1 MNVNVKDKKEER
13 REYGRAY
20 YWKNVDT
27 IKQKYRE
34 QADVANAS
42 KKIRRADLVMLTE
55 WSKKLQDRL
64 EDEDLSGWVR
74 WAIQLTREK
83 INDKIDE
90 INGKE
95 CRTVNPEDS
104 TPGI

>member
-1 MNVNVKDKKEER
+1 MRDKEEILAK
-13 REYGRAY
+13 GRAY
-20 YWKNVDT
+20 YWANREL

-42 KKIRRADLVMLTE
+42 KKVRRADLVMLRE
-55 WSKKLQDRL
+55 WSQKLTERL
-64 EDEDLSGWVR
+64 KNEDLTGWLR
-74 WAIQLTREK
+74 WAIELTREK

-90 INGKE
+90 LNGKE
-95 CRTVNPEDS
+95 CRTTDKENR

>member
-13 REYGRAY
+13 REYGRQY
-20 YWKNVDT
+20 YWQNREL

-42 KKIRRADLVMLTE
+42 RKIRRADLIMLQE
-55 WSKKLQDRL
+55 WSKKLHNRL
-64 EDEDLSGWVR
+64 EDEELSGWLR
-74 WAIQLTREK
+74 WAIELTRDK

-90 INGKE
+90 LNGKTDKND
-95 CRTVNPEDS
+95 R

>member
-1 MNVNVKDKKEER
+1 MNKEDKIQDR
-13 REYGRAY
+13 REYGRQY

-42 KKIRRADLVMLTE
+42 KKVRRADLVMLTE

-64 EDEDLSGWVR
+64 KDEDLTGWLR
-74 WAIQLTREK
+74 WAIELTRSK
-83 INDKIDE
+83 INDKIDD
-90 INGKE
+90 INNGSKE
-95 CRTVNPEDS
+95 RRTTN
-104 TPGI
+104 T

>member
-1 MNVNVKDKKEER
+1 MRDKDKKEAMLER
-13 REYGRAY
+13 GRAY
-20 YWKNVDT
+20 YWANRER
-27 IKQKYRE
+27 IHQKYRE

-42 KKIRRADLVMLTE
+42 KKVRRADLVMLTE
-55 WSKKLQDRL
+55 WSKKLQDHL
-64 EDEDLSGWVR
+64 KDEDLNGWLL
-74 WAIQLTREK
+74 WAIKLTITK

-95 CRTVNPEDS
+95 CRTADKENR

>member
-1 MNVNVKDKKEER
+1 MKNEDKREAMLER
-13 REYGRAY
+13 GRAY
-20 YWKNVDT
+20 YWANRER
-27 IKQKYRE
+27 IQQKYRE

-55 WSKKLQDRL
+55 WAKKLQNRL
-64 EDEDLSGWVR
+64 KDEDINGWLL
-74 WAIQLTREK
+74 WAIKLTISK

-90 INGKE
+90 LNGKTDKND
-95 CRTVNPEDS
+95 R